1 MTLSKISSLSKKN
14 SLILLADDKTDFSLY
29 DFSADEVKFI
39 KKQIKDEV
47 NPVQLN
53 QLNRYVFV
61 HYFKDDG
68 KPCHII
74 TEKYRTAANKLSCKL
89 NSLKIKTIDVIDCG
103 KNPTWTLAFAES
115 LALSNYQFLKY
126 FTKDAKKKVNSLS
139 KIGINSKELSKESIN
154 EMQIVV
160 DAVFNARR
168 LVNEPLSYLDAEQF
182 SKEFKEMGKDA
193 GFTVKVLSKKQIEK
207 ENMGG
212 LLAVNRGSMHDP
224 TFSIMEYKPSKPI
237 NKKPYV
243 LVGKG
248 VVFDTGGV
256 SLKPTSMSMDF
267 MKSDMG
273 GGATMSNALYAIAKA
288 KLPVHVIAL
297 VPATDNRPGQ
307 DAYVPGD
314 VINMRNG
321 KTVEVLNTDAE
332 GRMILADALSY
343 ASNYDPELV
352 IDCATLT
359 GSAARAI
366 GQQGIVIMGNA
377 DKSEFDQLKYSG
389 DKTYE
394 RVVEFP
400 FWDEYS
406 ELIKSTI
413 ADMKNVGPAEA
424 GSITAGK
431 FLEEFTDYP
440 YVHIDI
446 AGSAFLHKAD
456 SYRGTGGTGVGV
468 RLLFD
473 YFKRKCD

>member
-1 MTLSKISSLSKKN
+1 MTLSKIKSLSKKS
-14 SLILLADDKTDFSLY
+14 SLILLSDNTTDFSMY
-29 DFSADEVKFI
+29 DFTDDEIKYI
-39 KKQIKDEV
+39 KKEIKAELF
-47 NPVQLN
+47 PIHLN
-53 QLNRYVFV
+53 QLNRHIFIQY
-61 HYFKDDG
+61 YKDDD
-68 KPCHII
+68 KPCHIT
-74 TEKYRTAANKLSCKL
+74 TEKFRSDAHKLCSKINL
-89 NSLKIKTIDVIDCG
+89 LKIKSIDIIDCS

-126 FTKDAKKKVNSLS
+126 FTKDPKKKENTLS
-139 KIGINSKELSKESIN
+139 KIGVNSKELSNDKIDN
-154 EMQIVV
+154 MQIVV
-160 DAVFNARR
+160 DAVYNARR
-168 LVNEPLSYLDAEQF
+168 LVNEPLSFLDAEQL
-182 SKEFKEMGKDA
+182 SKEFKTMGKDA
-193 GFTVKVLSKKQIEK
+193 GFTVKVLNKKQIEK
-207 ENMGG
+207 EKMGG
-212 LLAVNRGSMHDP
+212 LLAVNRGGMREP
-224 TFSIMEYKPSKPI
+224 TFSIMEYKPKKAI
-237 NKKPYV
+237 NKKPYI

-256 SLKPTSMSMDF
+256 SLKPTAMSMDF

-273 GGATMSNALYAIAKA
+273 GAATMSNALYCIAKA
-288 KLPVHVIAL
+288 KLPIHVIAL
-297 VPATDNRPGQ
+297 VPATENRPGQ

-343 ASNYDPELV
+343 ASGYNPELV

-377 DKSEFDQLKYSG
+377 KSEEFDQLKYSG
-389 DKTYE
+389 EKTFE

-413 ADMKNVGPAEA
+413 ADIKNVGPVEA

-440 YVHIDI
+440 YIHIDI
-446 AGSAFLHKAD
+446 AGSAFLHKTD
-456 SYRGTGGTGVGV
+456 SYRGSGGTGVGV

-473 YFKRKCD
+473 YFQRKCK